1 MAQTQTI
8 ILLAQLRALAGDK
21 TISLTVED
29 GATVRDLLRAL
40 AEAYPA
46 LGARVLGADGTLRP
60 EIQLLVDGRHL
71 SLLPAGADTPV
82 AGARELMLVPPISGG

>member
-1 MAQTQTI
+1 MAQIKTI
-8 ILLAQLRALAGDK
+8 TLLAQLRALAGDK

-40 AEAYPA
+40 AAAYPA
-46 LGARVLGADGTLRP
+46 LGARVLDADSALRP
-60 EIQLLVDGRHL
+60 EMQLVIDGRHV
-71 SLLPAGADTPV
+71 SLLPEGLDTPV

>member
-1 MAQTQTI
+1 VAQIKTI
-8 ILLAQLRALAGDK
+8 TLLAQLRALAGDK

-40 AEAYPA
+40 AAAYPA
-46 LGARVLGADGTLRP
+46 LGARVLDADCALRP
-60 EIQLLVDGRHL
+60 EMQLVIDGRHV
-71 SLLPAGADTPV
+71 SLLPEGLDTPV